1 MLTNEMIERHGKE
14 EIYIQRTRETKGEEK
29 REIESHTEEEK
40 GFKRDRERER
50 ERYSTIQKLV
60 LLTIVLRH
68 IAVHLQLTRSYNLIT
83 SCRKRL

>member
-1 MLTNEMIERHGKE
+1 MFRNEMSERHGKE
-14 EIYIQRTRETKGEEK
+14 EDIETNREGR

-40 GFKRDRERER
+40 GFKRDKGRET

-68 IAVHLQLTRSYNLIT
+68 IAVQLQLTRSYNLIT

>member
-1 MLTNEMIERHGKE
+1 MERKKKTYRGRE
-14 EIYIQRTRETKGEEK
+14 RQTERERRETET
-29 REIESHTEEEK
+29 HTEEEK
-40 GFKRDRERER
+40 GFKRDRGRER

-68 IAVHLQLTRSYNLIT
+68 IAVQLQLTRSYNLIT